1 MMQSMSDLL
10 LAMLAMT
17 TSRQVAP
24 PGGWRKFLGVI
35 IMVTL
40 GSVGGIAGALITLRV
55 NEAVLTQRVT
65 TLETQQRDCIRD
77 LREHEIRR
85 EPHN

>member
-1 MMQSMSDLL
+1 
-10 LAMLAMT
+10 
-17 TSRQVAP
+17 
-24 PGGWRKFLGVI
+24 VI

-65 TLETQQRDCIRD
+65 ALETQQRDCIRD